1 MNSNTKAVSANS
13 KILTTET
20 QTLSTKLDAFL
31 KTSSGHVQRL
41 RAGAEEFQTKER
53 EALAAI
59 SQRINEQLEKVRE
72 ALQTIHA
79 REEASS
85 GAVDTIKSAVQETQE
100 SVKKGFTAWT
110 EDLRQHCESTCQEA
124 EASSMASCAS
134 VCTRILCFT

>member
-1 MNSNTKAVSANS
+1 MNFNTKAVSANS

-20 QTLSTKLDAFL
+20 QALSMKLDTFL
-31 KTSSGHVQRL
+31 KASSGHLRSL
-41 RAGAEEFQTKER
+41 RAGSEEFQAKER

-72 ALQTIHA
+72 GLQIIHA

-85 GAVDTIKSAVQETQE
+85 SAVETIHSAVQETQE
-100 SVKKGFTAWT
+100 SVTKGFTAWT

-124 EASSMASCAS
+124 EASSIASCAS
-134 VCTRILCFT
+134 VCTLHSIFV